1 MSIITKGLIGVEDL
15 NIGSGTF
22 SRSSSTGGTITMTKI
37 NLASLGLGAGSGII
51 SSFSTVSTTPI
62 SAVVATGYL
71 VNATSGNIQI
81 NLPTAASA
89 GVGAVIFVK
98 KTDSTAN
105 TVTVKPAGVEKIDDG
120 TSFLLSLQN
129 EFVKIESDGT
139 QWWVIG

>member
-1 MSIITKGLIGVEDL
+1 MSQITKGLIGVEDL

-22 SRSSSTGGTITMTKI
+22 TRSTSTGGIITMTKI

-51 SSFSTVSTTPI
+51 QSFSVVSSTPV
-62 SAVVATGYL
+62 SAAVAIGYL
-71 VNATSGNIQI
+71 VNATSGNIQV

-89 GVGAVIFVK
+89 GVGSVIFVK

-105 TVTVKPAGVEKIDDG
+105 TVTVKPSGSEKIDDG